1 MENSNSISEKVEKTL
16 EKNVSDFEKKSFMT
30 VKQVAEALGI
40 SNDTVKNCIRRVMP
54 EKMKNG
60 KTTYLNKEEVA
71 CISKELKSNTQ
82 VLNHLTY
89 EASSQVKNSTTELE
103 VISNALNAFNALQN
117 LYNQKEAEYKATIE
131 NQNKQIENLT
141 PDAESWRAFAESDGS
156 FSATNVAKLLKIKRD
171 DILQF
176 LEIKKYIMRERHDNP
191 KKKGK
196 YQATAL
202 GIYSGYVKNYL
213 YTKDNFSCI
222 QFHITPLG
230 MQKIE
235 KAFCNKDFTPEQ
247 QKKINALCAA
257 AEKNMKPN
265 CLGLAE

>member
-1 MENSNSISEKVEKTL
+1 MNNSLSLSVEVPEKLMTTKELANVLGVDVRTVQRAAKVLEPTTVQTKVLNGGRSKVFTEKQATII
-16 EKNVSDFEKKSFMT
+16 
-30 VKQVAEALGI
+30 KQEIQKHHNLTTRQI
-40 SNDTVKNCIRRVMP
+40 DTV
-54 EKMKNG
+54 
-60 KTTYLNKEEVA
+60 
-71 CISKELKSNTQ
+71 
-82 VLNHLTY
+82 
-89 EASSQVKNSTTELE
+89 STEFE
-103 VISNALNAFNALQN
+103 
-117 LYNQKEAEYKATIE
+117 E
-131 NQNKQIENLT
+131 NQTIANAMAILQRRSIELQQQLENKNKQIEELT
-141 PDAESWRAFAESDGS
+141 PDAESWRAFAESDGT

-191 KKKGK
+191 DKKGK

-235 KAFCNKDFTPEQ
+235 KAFCSNGFTPEQ
-247 QKKINALCAA
+247 QKRINALCIE
-257 AEKNMKPN
+257 AEKNMKPSS
-265 CLGLAE
+265 LGRAE